1 MIPIMKYPLIG
12 EADEKEKERTHTWL
26 LPEWEK
32 MKAQRVEEIKIK
44 MTLDKKA
51 YARHS
56 HEVTTLVKPVDM
68 NDADDLNVNY
78 PLFCTYFG
86 GVVEALH
93 TVKKICADPNVVI
106 SASCDDLTS
115 GRVLIYEALKNLD
128 AIIQEIE
135 KRKN

>member
-1 MIPIMKYPLIG
+1 MKKRKNEPIHGCYLNGK
-12 EADEKEKERTHTWL
+12 
-26 LPEWEK
+26 K

-68 NDADDLNVNY
+68 DDGDLNVTY
-78 PLFCTYFG
+78 TLFCEYFG

-93 TVKKICADPNVVI
+93 AVKKICADPNVVI